1 MINKDSIVYK
11 TLYDILHSFCLAS
24 ERTNDVIR
32 LAGVK
37 AKVFNG
43 KRDYWKVRNIL
54 LRAISEQKAQ
64 EIINQIPFPFIQ
76 KYYPG
81 EDDAQVFF
89 SQSIQE
95 NRVSW
100 FWMDD
105 VLAPL
110 TTPKGTGR
118 IESAITGC
126 GTTYKMRTL
135 R

>member
-1 MINKDSIVYK
+1 MTNKGSIVYK
-11 TLYDILHSFCLAS
+11 TLYDILHAHCLS
-24 ERTNDVIR
+24 TQRTDEVFR
-32 LAGVK
+32 LSGIK
-37 AKVFNG
+37 GNLYNG
-43 KRDYWKVRNIL
+43 KRDYWQLRNIL
-54 LRAISEQKAQ
+54 LRAISEQKARD
-64 EIINQIPFPFIQ
+64 IINQIPFPFIQ

-89 SQSIQE
+89 SRSIQT
-95 NRVSW
+95 NRISW

-118 IESAITGC
+118 IESVVTGC
-126 GTTYKMRTL
+126 GSTYKMRTL

>member
-11 TLYDILHSFCLAS
+11 TLYDILHAHCLS
-24 ERTNDVIR
+24 SQCTDEVFR
-32 LAGVK
+32 LSGIK
-37 AKVFNG
+37 GRLYNG
-43 KRDYWKVRNIL
+43 KRDYWQLRNIL
-54 LRAISEQKAQ
+54 LRAISEQKAR

-76 KYYPG
+76 NYYPG

-126 GTTYKMRTL
+126 GTTYKTRKL